1 MTKSTFITHWV
12 FLIIVRILTFIIV
25 WNTDWWAFMWVMF
38 VFMWFAPTIWIW
50 IVARHRLKYLGRSP
64 RWTLF
69 FLWAWTG
76 LVPII
81 MCLSNKRRITKI
93 YKRNGKTYEEIEIVD
108 EREYK
113 EKNMKTIINMN
124 LIPIPQRII
133 KTV

>member
-1 MTKSTFITHWV
+1 
-12 FLIIVRILTFIIV
+12 
-25 WNTDWWAFMWVMF
+25 
-38 VFMWFAPTIWIW
+38 
-50 IVARHRLKYLGRSP
+50 
-64 RWTLF
+64 
-69 FLWAWTG
+69 
-76 LVPII
+76 